1 MASILTAIRM
11 NAFPRHL
18 HFTQSIEPLL
28 GAGLGSAALG
38 LHCGMISI
46 GIISKLVTTGEPN
59 ASDLKRDVTQF
70 PRRGP
75 DRAFYAPE
83 MWNQAA
89 KLVSDADVI
98 HGHGFY
104 VGPNWCLGRQAR
116 QLGKPMVYH
125 VHGFLDPWITK
136 RSRWK
141 KWISHLLFENAN
153 FKSTR
158 LWRALSKKE
167 EQQIRDFGIQA
178 PIVVLPNGVELPQ
191 DRETTDI
198 EKLIIQF
205 PKVRPKRLLFMAR
218 IHPKKGLD
226 LLINSW
232 ASLPSQITKDWEI
245 AIFGPDEG
253 GHADQ
258 VSQWIEKANLQTSV
272 RLMGTV
278 SGEAKE
284 AAFRS
289 ADLFVLP
296 SYSEGFPM
304 AVLEASSYG
313 LPVVM
318 TDECNFPEL
327 AQAGGAWECRPE
339 VTSLGNALLEGL
351 SCDDMER
358 HQRGELGRRLVAAGY
373 TWESVAQQLS
383 QACEEYL

>member
-1 MASILTAIRM
+1 M
-11 NAFPRHL
+11 
-18 HFTQSIEPLL
+18 
-28 GAGLGSAALG
+28 
-38 LHCGMISI
+38 
-46 GIISKLVTTGEPN
+46 
-59 ASDLKRDVTQF
+59 
-70 PRRGP
+70 
-75 DRAFYAPE
+75 
-83 MWNQAA
+83 
-89 KLVSDADVI
+89 
-98 HGHGFY
+98 
-104 VGPNWCLGRQAR
+104 
-116 QLGKPMVYH
+116 
-125 VHGFLDPWITK
+125 
-136 RSRWK
+136 
-141 KWISHLLFENAN
+141 
-153 FKSTR
+153 
-158 LWRALSKKE
+158 SKKE
-167 EQQIRDFGIQA
+167 EQQIRDFGIEA

-198 EKLIIQF
+198 EKLKEQF

-232 ASLPSQITKDWEI
+232 ASLPSQITNDWEI

-258 VSQWIEKANLQTSV
+258 VSRWIEKANLQTSV

-313 LPVVM
+313 LPVIM

-358 HQRGELGRRLVAAGY
+358 FQRGELGRRLVAAGY